1 MPFGKKKGA
10 PDGAPAPSS
19 ADEQRSEVIENLR
32 AILQGAGIN
41 PDDYKDESE
50 LRAASRKV
58 TSLLERQFDSD
69 CVRFALQSSR
79 QRLQAREAVDAWTGA
94 TREERIEVGTG
105 EREAVSRAEQR
116 WHLIARIAMRG
127 AGI

>member
-1 MPFGKKKGA
+1 MPFGQKGASDGA
-10 PDGAPAPSS
+10 PDPSS
-19 ADEQRSEVIENLR
+19 ADGQRSKVIENLR

-58 TSLLERQFDSD
+58 TSLLESQFDSD

>member
-10 PDGAPAPSS
+10 PDGAPAASS
-19 ADEQRSEVIENLR
+19 ADGQRSDVIENLR

-50 LRAASRKV
+50 LRAASKKV

-94 TREERIEVGTG
+94 TREERIEVRTG
-105 EREAVSRAEQR
+105 E
-116 WHLIARIAMRG
+116 
-127 AGI
+127 